1 VLPGVTHVTHV
12 ARFAATPESQ
22 RENEERLAHTIASK
36 AAAAVRVSIRG
47 RLALLIGRQ
56 RVDICVYGL
65 TPPQAFAHHL
75 APQHAP
81 NQPSMHMQSCL
92 SLATIEMGALECKP
106 ERERNSMRLQACF
119 VCKSL
124 QCHFDEMK
132 PYSRNQCMHASQHT
146 HARLCFACVN
156 HTTLT

>member
-1 VLPGVTHVTHV
+1 MLPGVTHVTHV

-56 RVDICVYGL
+56 RIDICVYGL
-65 TPPQAFAHHL
+65 TPPQAFAHHP

-81 NQPSMHMQSCL
+81 NQPSCMSLCTCRAACHWRQSKW
-92 SLATIEMGALECKP
+92 ARWNANQR
-106 ERERNSMRLQACF
+106 EREELNEVAG
-119 VCKSL
+119 V
-124 QCHFDEMK
+124 
-132 PYSRNQCMHASQHT
+132 
-146 HARLCFACVN
+146 LC
-156 HTTLT
+156 L